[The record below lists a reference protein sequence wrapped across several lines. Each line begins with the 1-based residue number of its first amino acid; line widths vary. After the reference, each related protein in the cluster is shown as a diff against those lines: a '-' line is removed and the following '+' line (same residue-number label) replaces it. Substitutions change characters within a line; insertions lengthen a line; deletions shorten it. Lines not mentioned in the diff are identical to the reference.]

1 MLQICVDNQ
10 NERKL
15 KFLTVI
21 DVVNTFCL
29 NLMLIARNMAFS
41 TEKVP
46 FILHGLRDLRKKHDT
61 FSYDTYY
68 FKCQVDTS
76 L

>member
-41 TEKVP
+41 TKKVP
-46 FILHGLRDLRKKHDT
+46 FILHGLRDRLVHTIHTILNAKLT
-61 FSYDTYY
+61 LAYE
-68 FKCQVDTS
+68 
-76 L
+76 